1 MPLPKVLANL
11 TLRGRLAVGGAILA
25 VLVVGYMMFSFASS
39 PGYTT
44 IVSGLDPADTGK
56 MTAALDEKGVAYEL
70 QNNGTALAVEKA
82 DVGPARIALAES
94 GGVAGGAVQPG
105 FELFDTQKMGSSQ
118 MQQQVTYQRAMEGE
132 LARTIGEI
140 DGVQGASVQLVLPTE
155 NDALLSDAAPE
166 ATAAVL
172 LTGAADP
179 EPAAVKGIASL
190 VASSVKALKPSKVT
204 ITDGAGRLLWPQA
217 GGDDATGGGGAALAK
232 QSAAQKYQRTL
243 EASLT
248 SVLAQTVGADK
259 ARVRV
264 SADIDADQAQQ
275 EQLRYGKN
283 SVALKEKTDNERMRG
298 TAGAAGGTAGTAG
311 NVPGYAAAGAGGGGN
326 SNYQKTTG
334 DREYGVD
341 KTVTKTQVAAGG
353 VEKQSVA
360 VLVSD
365 EVPAAQIPAIR
376 NAIAAAAGIDRE
388 RGDQLTVSQMA
399 FAKAPAPAAG
409 PSIPAGLLSNVKW
422 AVLALGLLVF
432 FILIARHLRKKEQE
446 ALASPVWL
454 TEIQA
459 PRSLRDLEAERQ
471 AAAARLA
478 AQAAQQPVQPHAVIE
493 APARRRME
501 DLAEKD
507 PARVAS
513 QVRHWMSED

>member
-1 MPLPKVLANL
+1 VPLPKVLANL
-11 TLRGRLAVGGAILA
+11 STRGRIAVGGAVLA
-25 VLVVGYMMFSFASS
+25 VVVVGYLMFSLASS

-70 QNNGTALAVEKA
+70 QNNGTALAVVKK

-94 GGVAGGAVQPG
+94 GGIAGGAAQPG
-105 FELFDTQKMGSSQ
+105 FELFDSQKMGSSQ

-140 DGVQGASVQLVLPTE
+140 DGVQGASVSLVLPTE
-155 NDALLSDAAPE
+155 NDALLSSDAPE

-179 EPAAVKGIASL
+179 DPAAVRGIASL
-190 VASSVKALKPSKVT
+190 VASSVKSLKPGKVT
-204 ITDGAGRLLWPQA
+204 ITDGSGRLLWPTGSGDAA
-217 GGDDATGGGGAALAK
+217 GGSSALAK
-232 QSAAQKYQRTL
+232 QSAAQKYQSTL
-243 EASLT
+243 EASLST
-248 SVLAQTVGADK
+248 VLAQTVGPDK

-264 SADIDADQAQQ
+264 NADIDADEAQQ
-275 EQLRYGKN
+275 EQLKYGKR
-283 SVALKEKTDNERMRG
+283 SVALKEKTDDETMRG
-298 TAGAAGGTAGTAG
+298 TAAATGGASNSASQ
-311 NVPGYAAAGAGGGGN
+311 VPGYASTGADGKGAN
-326 SNYQKTTG
+326 SRYEKTSG

-341 KTVTKTQVAAGG
+341 KTVTRTKVAAGG

-365 EVPAAQIPAIR
+365 AVPAAQIPAIR
-376 NAIAAAAGIDRE
+376 TAISAAAGIDTA
-388 RGDQLTVSQMA
+388 RGDRLSVSRIA
-399 FAKAPAPAAG
+399 FAAPPAAVTG
-409 PSIPAGLLSNVKW
+409 PGVLPGILANLKW
-422 AVLALGLLVF
+422 GVLALGLLAFLV
-432 FILIARHLRKKEQE
+432 LVARHLRKKEQE

-471 AAAARLA
+471 AAAARM
-478 AQAAQQPVQPHAVIE
+478 AAQQEPVAIE
-493 APARRRME
+493 PPGSRTRME
-501 DLAEKD
+501 ALADRE

>member
-1 MPLPKVLANL
+1 VPLPKVLANL
-11 TLRGRLAVGGAILA
+11 STRGRIAVAGAFLAVI
-25 VLVVGYMMFSFASS
+25 VVGYMMFSLASS

-70 QNNGTALAVEKA
+70 QNNGTALAVVKK
-82 DVGPARIALAES
+82 DVGAARIALAES
-94 GGVAGGAVQPG
+94 GGIAGGAAQPG
-105 FELFDTQKMGSSQ
+105 FELFDNQKMGSSQ

-140 DGVQGASVQLVLPTE
+140 DGVQGASVSLVLPTE
-155 NDALLSDAAPE
+155 NDALLSSDAPE

-179 EPAAVKGIASL
+179 EPSAVRGIASL
-190 VASSVKALKPSKVT
+190 VASSVKSLKPAKVT
-204 ITDGAGRLLWPQA
+204 ITDGSGRLLWPTGFGDSA
-217 GGDDATGGGGAALAK
+217 GGSAALAK
-232 QSAAQKYQRTL
+232 QAAAQKYQSTL
-243 EASLT
+243 EASLST
-248 SVLAQTVGADK
+248 VLAQTVGADK

-264 SADIDADQAQQ
+264 SADIDADEAQQ
-275 EQLRYGKN
+275 EQLKYGKR
-283 SVALKEKTDNERMRG
+283 SVALKEKTDDETMRG
-298 TAGAAGGTAGTAG
+298 TAAANGGASNSAAS
-311 NVPGYAAAGAGGGGN
+311 VPGYASTGTAAGGN
-326 SNYQKTTG
+326 SRYNKTSG

-341 KTVTKTQVAAGG
+341 KTVTRTKVAAGG

-365 EVPAAQIPAIR
+365 AVPAAQIPAIR
-376 NAIAAAAGIDRE
+376 TAIGAAAGIDTA
-388 RGDQLTVSQMA
+388 RGDQLSVSRIA
-399 FAKAPAPAAG
+399 FAKPPEAVAG
-409 PSIPAGLLSNVKW
+409 PGVLPGILANLKW
-422 AVLALGLLVF
+422 GVLALGLLAF
-432 FILIARHLRKKEQE
+432 FVLVIRHLRKKEQE

-471 AAAARLA
+471 AAAARM
-478 AQAAQQPVQPHAVIE
+478 AAQQEPAAIE
-493 APARRRME
+493 PPGSRTRME
-501 DLAEKD
+501 ALADRE

>member
-1 MPLPKVLANL
+1 MPLPKILA
-11 TLRGRLAVGGAILA
+11 TLSTRGKIAVGGAVLA
-25 VLVVGYMMFSFASS
+25 VLVVGYMMFSLASS

-70 QNNGTALAVEKA
+70 QNNGTALAVEKR

-94 GGVAGGAVQPG
+94 GGVGGGAVQPG
-105 FELFDTQKMGSSQ
+105 FELFDNQKMGSSQ

-140 DGVQGASVQLVLPTE
+140 DGVQNASVQLVLPTE
-155 NDALLSDAAPE
+155 NDALLSDTAPE

-172 LTGAADP
+172 LTGATDP
-179 EPAAVKGIASL
+179 EPAAVQGIARL
-190 VASSVKALKPSKVT
+190 VASSVKSLKPGKVT
-204 ITDGAGRLLWPQA
+204 ITDGGGRLLWPTGSGEGDAA
-217 GGDDATGGGGAALAK
+217 GGSAALAK
-232 QSAAQKYQRTL
+232 QAASQKYQRAL
-243 EASLT
+243 EASLST
-248 SVLAQTVGADK
+248 VLAQTVGPDK

-264 SADIDADQAQQ
+264 SADIDANQAQQ
-275 EQLRYGKN
+275 EQLKYGKR
-283 SVALKEKTDNERMRG
+283 SVALKETTDDERMRG
-298 TAGAAGGTAGTAG
+298 GAGTTGGTANSAG
-311 NVPGYAAAGAGGGGN
+311 NVPGYSSAGGNAGGN
-326 SNYQKTTG
+326 SNYQKTSG

-341 KTVTKTQVAAGG
+341 KTITKTTIAAGG

-360 VLVSD
+360 VMVSD
-365 EVPAAQIPAIR
+365 AVPAAQIPAIR
-376 NAIAAAAGIDRE
+376 NAISAAAGIDTA
-388 RGDQLTVSQMA
+388 RGDKLTVSQMA

-409 PSIPAGLLSNVKW
+409 PTLPSSLLSNLKW
-422 AVLALGLLVF
+422 GVLALGLLAF
-432 FILIARHLRKKEQE
+432 FVLVARHLRKREQE

-471 AAAARLA
+471 AAAARMA
-478 AQAAQQPVQPHAVIE
+478 ASSPQPVAIE
-493 APARRRME
+493 APGSRRRME
-501 DLAEKD
+501 ELADND
-507 PARVAS
+507 PSRVAS

>member
-11 TLRGRLAVGGAILA
+11 SVRGRIAVGGAILA
-25 VLVVGYMMFSFASS
+25 VLVVGYMMFSLASS

-56 MTAALDEKGVAYEL
+56 MTAALDEKGVVYEL
-70 QNNGTALAVEKA
+70 QNNGTALAVKKT

-105 FELFDTQKMGSSQ
+105 FELFDNQKMGSSQ

-140 DGVQGASVQLVLPTE
+140 DGVQNASVQLVLPTE
-155 NDALLSDAAPE
+155 NDALLSDTAPQ

-172 LTGAADP
+172 LTGATDP
-179 EPAAVKGIASL
+179 EPAAVQGIASL
-190 VASSVKALKPSKVT
+190 VASSVKSLKPSKVT
-204 ITDGAGRLLWPQA
+204 ITDGSGRLLWPTA
-217 GGDDATGGGGAALAK
+217 SGDDGAAAGGGAALAK
-232 QSAAQKYQRTL
+232 QSAAQKYQRSL
-243 EASLT
+243 EASLST
-248 SVLAQTVGADK
+248 VLAQTVGPDK

-264 SADIDADQAQQ
+264 SADIDANQAQQ
-275 EQLRYGKN
+275 EQLKYGKN
-283 SVALKEKTDNERMRG
+283 SVALKENTESEKMSGGSAT
-298 TAGAAGGTAGTAG
+298 TGGTSNAAG
-311 NVPGYAAAGAGGGGN
+311 NVPGYTSSGSNAGGK
-326 SNYQKTTG
+326 SKYQKSSG

-341 KTVTKTQVAAGG
+341 KTVTRTTLAAGG
-353 VEKQSVA
+353 VQKQSVA

-365 EVPAAQIPAIR
+365 TVPAAQIPAIR
-376 NAIAAAAGIDRE
+376 NAISAAAGIDTT
-388 RGDQLTVSQMA
+388 RGDKLTVSQMA

-409 PSIPAGLLSNVKW
+409 PSIPSGLLANVKW
-422 AVLALGLLVF
+422 AILALGLLVF

-478 AQAAQQPVQPHAVIE
+478 AQQPVQPHAVIE

-501 DLAEKD
+501 ELAERD